1 MRRTW
6 LLIICTGF
14 AALAMWPSE
23 AMARWYYCRVNVPD
37 SPDLYWSEL
46 FEIPG
51 EFHGP
56 TMRKVREDYASYVR
70 QSHSVQALDPH
81 CVENYD
87 GNQARINFDRVM
99 SGSAPG
105 VDRNARMIPTRWTP
119 RMGSGARPN
128 SIAAPPQRTTTP
140 PRIAPST
147 ASPVVPGPSDSER
160 ANSARL
166 NAQQA
171 AAAKRQREQIQA
183 TVAAKRA
190 ADAKYLSDKAAAEAK
205 YLRDKAAVEA
215 ENARRAA
222 AYKAAQAEYARKR
235 AEYDE
240 AINAGK
246 SKKAGKDDNCRY
258 ETRQATAG
266 GQAKALEAA
275 KSAALRELERQKAI
289 TVQMS
294 NTVISSGAVS
304 CRGGPT
310 PAGGVE
316 METDYSC
323 TIPLVINAKVCTAK
337 PASGSQQ

>member
-6 LLIICTGF
+6 LLITSAGF

-23 AMARWYYCRVNVPD
+23 AMARLFYCHSNGLKVYTTD
-37 SPDLYWSEL
+37 L
-46 FEIPG
+46 FEIPDG
-51 EFHGP
+51 YSDSAWENLRHEF
-56 TMRKVREDYASYVR
+56 TMWLIKD
-70 QSHSVQALDPH
+70 
-81 CVENYD
+81 
-87 GNQARINFDRVM
+87 
-99 SGSAPG
+99 
-105 VDRNARMIPTRWTP
+105 NARFPNAGKDAFTNHKFVRCEEKKPGDTYYEQLIRRERYVPTGWVPSIGRGTAKRTSATPAPRSRVAPATPIP
-119 RMGSGARPN
+119 
-128 SIAAPPQRTTTP
+128 
-140 PRIAPST
+140 APS
-147 ASPVVPGPSDSER
+147 PVPLANEV

-183 TVAAKRA
+183 TIAAKRA
-190 ADAKYLSDKAAAEAK
+190 ADAKYLSDKAATEAK

-222 AYKAAQAEYARKR
+222 AYKAAQADYARKR
-235 AEYDE
+235 AEYDA
-240 AINAGK
+240 AIAAQKG
-246 SKKAGKDDNCRY
+246 KKAAKDENCRY
-258 ETRQATAG
+258 ETRNMAAG
-266 GQAKALEAA
+266 GQAKLLADA

-310 PAGGVE
+310 RAGGVE

-323 TIPLVINAKVCTAK
+323 TIPLVIKAKVCTAN
-337 PASGSQQ
+337 PASASQQ